1 MAMEETPSTTFN
13 FPQGMGAWGQKYG
26 MSGSALGLGIAG
38 LVAGGL
44 AILGVRL
51 PGVAGNGGCCDLAT
65 QRDLGYERQLSE
77 KGEEVASLKAQLYT
91 DQQVNALRQE
101 INAVTTAQQAVN
113 AGTAAVVA
121 QLQAQGA
128 QYQSMMMQ
136 VIKPAYLAPSEAV
149 LSAYKAA
156 ATPAAASTTPAADS
170 GSNG

>member
-91 DQQVNALRQE
+91 DSQVNALRQE
-101 INAVTTAQQAVN
+101 IQAAGAAQASVNASVGAMLASLNQQA
-113 AGTAAVVA
+113 A
-121 QLQAQGA
+121 QFQA
-128 QYQSMMMQ
+128 MQ
-136 VIKPAYLAPSEAV
+136 MSVIKPSYLAPSEAV

-156 ATPAAASTTPAADS
+156 ATPAAASTTTAADS